1 MLSEKNKPRLTLLVI
16 LLVFVSI
23 VGYSLNA
30 ESKGKITIEEG
41 YEEISVEY
49 YDPEKITDGVGGR
62 DYFNKSVNATTNIN
76 EKSKLRL
83 KIDLRSC
90 LVEVDD
96 KGEYYGYQTFKM
108 DVECIGDLTDSL
120 DPNKLILKAENVGDN
135 SLSNTPWFRGSE
147 THIDNGSQGEDLF
160 VQKETFDLNSNKF
173 RAGGLLGVQ
182 VLRDEWGN
190 PYTIEIQA
198 ELKGLSEDVQVTLD
212 LNIQGTFEEWNM

>member
-30 ESKGKITIEEG
+30 ESKEKITVEEG

-49 YDPEKITDGVGGR
+49 YDPENITDGVGGR
-62 DYFNKSVNATTNIN
+62 DYFNKSVNTTTNID
-76 EKSKLRL
+76 EESKLRL

-96 KGEYYGYQTFKM
+96 DLNYGTQTFNIDIK
-108 DVECIGDLTDSL
+108 CYGNLTDSL
-120 DPNKLILKAENVGDN
+120 NPNKLILKAENVSN
-135 SLSNTPWFRGSE
+135 YSLSSPPYFITSHTF
-147 THIDNGSQGEDLF
+147 IDNGSVAKNF
-160 VQKETFDLNSNKF
+160 HTNKEILRLNSQIFQSK
-173 RAGGLLGVQ
+173 GLLCIDVEQ
-182 VLRDEWGN
+182 DEWGN

-198 ELKGLSEDVQVTLD
+198 ELKGLSEDVQVTID
-212 LNIQGTFEEWNM
+212 FKIEGGPER